1 MAEKKIVFFDI
12 DGTVWDWEGK
22 IPQSA
27 KDAVKKLVENGHI
40 PIICSGRAKGHIR
53 DKELLKMGFQGT
65 IAACGGYVEID
76 GKVLYNKLVDS
87 EVIRKVVELSVRC
100 NVPVVLEGPVKHWIS
115 RHGFEKDGFV
125 DRMYEVMGEDA
136 ITMDRFD
143 ASMNAN
149 KFSGDVITGS
159 DYETFKAGLT
169 EYFDFIEHGLTPDV
183 NQRPDK
189 DLNEIQAVF
198 EAVIPG
204 ISKAEGIRRICE
216 YLGEDP
222 SEAYAV
228 GDSANDIEMI
238 QCVGTGIAM
247 GNGSK
252 SIKEIA
258 DYVTDDIHQDG
269 LYNAMKHFGLI

>member
-1 MAEKKIVFFDI
+1 MSDKKIVFFDI
-12 DGTVWDWEGK
+12 DGTIWDWEGK
-22 IPQSA
+22 IPESA
-27 KDAVKKLVENGHI
+27 KEAVKKLVENGHI

-65 IAACGGYVEID
+65 VAACGGYVEID
-76 GKVLYNKLVDS
+76 GKVLYNRLVDT
-87 EVIRKVVELSVRC
+87 EIIRKVVELSGRC
-100 NVPVVLEGPVKHWIS
+100 NVPIVLESPVKHWIS

-125 DRMYEVMGEDA
+125 DRMYAVMQEDA
-136 ITMDRFD
+136 VTMDGYMSD
-143 ASMNAN
+143 MNAN

-169 EYFDFIEHGLTPDV
+169 QYFDFIEHGLTPDV

-204 ISKAEGIRRICE
+204 ISKAEGIRKICE

-222 SEAYAV
+222 SEAFAV

-258 DYVTDDIHQDG
+258 DYVTDDIHEDG